1 MAKFHGVYP
10 ALITPL
16 TEDERINVDALEKLI
31 SFHKSQNTEG
41 FYIGGAT
48 GEGLLLD
55 VKERMILAEKACE
68 FAGDGVTKIV
78 HIADMNYKDTIEL
91 AKQAEQCGADAISA
105 IPPIYFSYDDDAVV
119 EYYRGIAESVHIPLV
134 IYYTMAANRSISQA
148 LFDRLFEIEHIDGI
162 KWTSSNYYE
171 MMLLRQYHPE
181 ITIFNGPD
189 EMLLCGLSAGADGG
203 IGTTYNFMLPLY
215 QGILKNFKEGNMAGA
230 LELQEKSARII
241 QTYHKY
247 PGIPLCKLIL
257 EEMGIPVGNACRPL
271 KKLSPE
277 VRKQAMIDL
286 RNAGLEI

>member
-1 MAKFHGVYP
+1 M
-10 ALITPL
+10 LPL
-16 TEDERINVDALEKLI
+16 ERQNKILEILEKKQAVTVEELCAVLYSSGATIRRDLQALE
-31 SFHKSQNTEG
+31 H
-41 FYIGGAT
+41 A
-48 GEGLLLD
+48 
-55 VKERMILAEKACE
+55 
-68 FAGDGVTKIV
+68 
-78 HIADMNYKDTIEL
+78 NYLTNK
-91 AKQAEQCGADAISA
+91 
-105 IPPIYFSYDDDAVV
+105 P
-119 EYYRGIAESVHIPLV
+119 V
-134 IYYTMAANRSISQA
+134 IYIAGKAPISQA

-277 VRKQAMIDL
+277 VRKQAILDL
-286 RNAGLEI
+286 RNAGLEV